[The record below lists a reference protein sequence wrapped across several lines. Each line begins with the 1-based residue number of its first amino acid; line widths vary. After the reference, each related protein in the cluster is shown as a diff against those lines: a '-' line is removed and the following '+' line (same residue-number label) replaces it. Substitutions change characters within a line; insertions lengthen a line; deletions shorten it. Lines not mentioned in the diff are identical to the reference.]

1 MHMVEGAGG
10 AWRRKLASG
19 AGRAWVAALVE
30 GARLDGDVGGGSWTE
45 QRPVTS
51 GPVGLGWPCEAAG
64 GMWGLGRW
72 RVETRCWGCPQLQWR
87 QAKALGEGGEE
98 AAMVARLAGGP
109 GVTVASA
116 AAEESGRRQRS
127 DG

>member
-1 MHMVEGAGG
+1 MVEGAGG

-51 GPVGLGWPCEAAG
+51 GSGGRARRLVACGALADGAWRRGVGDAPGCSG
-64 GMWGLGRW
+64 GRPKLLGRA
-72 RVETRCWGCPQLQWR
+72 V
-87 QAKALGEGGEE
+87 
-98 AAMVARLAGGP
+98 
-109 GVTVASA
+109 
-116 AAEESGRRQRS
+116 RRR
-127 DG
+127 

>member
-51 GPVGLGWPCEAAG
+51 GAGRARVAVRGGWWHVGPRQTARGDAVLGMPPAAVAAG
-64 GMWGLGRW
+64 QSSWGGR
-72 RVETRCWGCPQLQWR
+72 
-87 QAKALGEGGEE
+87 
-98 AAMVARLAGGP
+98 
-109 GVTVASA
+109 
-116 AAEESGRRQRS
+116 
-127 DG
+127 